1 MLKAIGVKSV
11 DELFEDIPAGKKLKG
26 LLDVSPEMSEVEVTQ
41 LLTDLGAKNANAATH
56 ALFLGAGAYNHFT
69 PSAVPY
75 LAFRG
80 EFYTAYTPYQAEVS
94 QGTLRAIFEFQ
105 THITEL
111 TGLEVSNASVYDG
124 STALGETIAS
134 AWQVNQRKQLVI
146 SRTIHPHYR
155 EVIRTYCW
163 SKGVEVIEVPYGKE
177 GKTDWAALKAAVS
190 DKTSAVMVQ
199 SPNFFGCIEEVD
211 QAAEIAHAKGAVL
224 VTAVTE
230 GSSLGL
236 LEAPGKLGAD
246 YVVGEGQGF
255 GIPLMFGGPY
265 LGFMATKK
273 EYVRTLPGRLVG
285 KTVDSEG
292 KEGYVMTLQAREQ
305 HIRRERSVSN
315 ICTNT
320 GLIALMATIYLS
332 LVGKQGLQRVAH
344 LSFQKAHYAHAQLCK
359 IKGVQPLFNQPFYN
373 EFTLRVPDAK
383 KACEAMM
390 KAGIIP
396 PLDLGG
402 YYPELKNCLLVCC
415 TEMNSKAQIDHLV
428 KVLGAA
434 P

>member
-1 MLKAIGVKSV
+1 MLQAIGVKSV
-11 DELFEDIPAGKKLKG
+11 DELFQDIPAAKKVKG
-26 LLDVSPEMSEVEVTQ
+26 LLNVSTEMSEVEVTQ

-56 ALFLGAGAYNHFT
+56 AIFLGAGAYNHFT

-124 STALGETIAS
+124 STALGETIAG

-146 SRTIHPHYR
+146 SKTVHPHYR

-163 SKGVEVIEVPYGKE
+163 SKGVEVVEVGYKD
-177 GKTDWAALKAAVS
+177 GKTDWDSLKAVVS

-224 VTAVTE
+224 VTTVTE

-246 YVVGEGQGF
+246 FVVGEGQGF
-255 GIPLMFGGPY
+255 GIPMMYGGPY

-332 LVGKQGLQRVAH
+332 LVGRQGLQRVAQQ
-344 LSFQKAHYAHAQLCK
+344 SFQKAHYAHAQLCK
-359 IKGVQPLFNQPFYN
+359 IRGVQPLFNQPFYN
-373 EFTLRVPDAK
+373 EFALRVPDAK
-383 KACEAMM
+383 KASEAMM
-390 KAGIIP
+390 EAGIIP
-396 PLDLGG
+396 PLDLGA

-415 TEMNSKAQIDHLV
+415 TEMNSKAQIDHLA
-428 KVLGAA
+428 KVLEGCR
-434 P
+434 